1 MRKANLEA
9 ESPVRKLLKHLDE
22 KLGWPGRSCNHED
35 GEMWLESRD
44 INALKSSE
52 PRSSLDVGE

>member
-52 PRSSLDVGE
+52 PRS

>member
-1 MRKANLEA
+1 MEA
-9 ESPVRKLLKHLDE
+9 ESPVSKLLKHLDE
-22 KLGWPGRSCNHED
+22 KLGWPERSCNHEG

-52 PRSSLDVGE
+52 PRS